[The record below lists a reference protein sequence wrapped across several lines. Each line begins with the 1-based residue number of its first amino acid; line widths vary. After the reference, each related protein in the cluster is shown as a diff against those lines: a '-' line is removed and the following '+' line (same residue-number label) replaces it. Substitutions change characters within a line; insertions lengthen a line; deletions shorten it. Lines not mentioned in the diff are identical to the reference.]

1 MTSATDTGVEP
12 LPLENAVV
20 IVLDDDAMVRE
31 SLASL
36 FRSVDRRVVLFES
49 ASDLLTFAFPNVPC
63 CLVLDIRLRGPSG
76 LDLQAK
82 LKQMGVQVPIIF
94 MTGYGDIPM
103 TVAAMKAGA
112 DHFLSKP
119 FRDQDLLDAVAAALE
134 KDARR
139 RAREQRDNALR
150 DCFGTLTRRETEVMT
165 LAASGLLNKQ
175 IADRMSISEV
185 TVKIH
190 RGQAMRKMRARTF
203 AELVLMAERL
213 GLSPAEPWALT

>member
-1 MTSATDTGVEP
+1 MTSATNPGSEP
-12 LPLENAVV
+12 LPLQDALVV
-20 IVLDDDAMVRE
+20 VVDDDAMVRE
-31 SLASL
+31 ALGNL
-36 FRSVDRRVVLFES
+36 FRSVDRRVVLLES
-49 ASDLLTFAFPNVPC
+49 AADLLAFTFPDVPC
-63 CLVLDIRLRGPSG
+63 CLVLDVRLRGPSG
-76 LDLQAK
+76 LDLQAR
-82 LKQMGVQVPIIF
+82 LTQMGVHVPVIF

-112 DHFLSKP
+112 EHFLAKP
-119 FRDQDLLDAVAAALE
+119 FRDQDLLDAVAVALE

-139 RAREQRDNALR
+139 RARAQRDNALR
-150 DCFGTLTRRETEVMT
+150 NCFGTLTPRETEVMT
-165 LAASGLLNKQ
+165 LATSGLLNKQ

>member
-1 MTSATDTGVEP
+1 MTTVANPLSEP
-12 LPLENAVV
+12 LPLHDALVV
-20 IVLDDDAMVRE
+20 VVDDDAMVRDA
-31 SLASL
+31 LGNL
-36 FRSVDRRVVLFES
+36 FRSVDRRAVLLES
-49 ASDLLTFAFPNVPC
+49 AGELLAFQFPDVPC
-63 CLVLDIRLRGPSG
+63 CLVLDVRLRGPSG

-82 LKQMGVQVPIIF
+82 LTQMNVHVPIIF
-94 MTGYGDIPM
+94 VTGYGDIPM

-112 DHFLSKP
+112 EHFLAKP

-134 KDARR
+134 KDALR
-139 RAREQRDNALR
+139 RAHALRNNALR
-150 DCFGTLTRRETEVMT
+150 DCFGTLTKRESEVMT
-165 LAASGLLNKQ
+165 LATSGLMNKQ

-213 GLSPAEPWALT
+213 GLSPVEPWALG

>member
-1 MTSATDTGVEP
+1 MTSVAKIGSEP
-12 LPLENAVV
+12 ELLQDALVV
-20 IVLDDDAMVRE
+20 VVDDDSMVRE
-31 SLASL
+31 SLGNL
-36 FRSVDRRVVLFES
+36 FRSVDRQVVLLES
-49 ASDLLTFAFPNVPC
+49 ASDLLAFVFPDVPC
-63 CLVLDIRLRGPSG
+63 CLVLDVRLRGPSG

-82 LKQMGVQVPIIF
+82 LTQTGVHVPIIF

-103 TVAAMKAGA
+103 SVAAMKAGA
-112 DHFLSKP
+112 EHFLAKP
-119 FRDQDLLDAVAAALE
+119 FRDQDLLDAVAVALE

-139 RAREQRDNALR
+139 RIRDQWDNRLR
-150 DCFGTLTRRETEVMT
+150 QHFGTLTPREAEVMG

-190 RGQAMRKMRARTF
+190 RGQAMRKMHARTF

-213 GLSPAEPWALT
+213 GLSSAEPWAVI

>member
-49 ASDLLTFAFPNVPC
+49 ASDLLTFAFPNAPC